1 MSELI
6 KRQILNGIRGH
17 LTKKEITLLVGA
29 RQVGKTTLMN
39 ILLEELRRKGEKT
52 VFLSMDFEDDK
63 RYFVSQSTLLR
74 KLELEFGRGK
84 GYVFIDEIQRKGD
97 AGVFLKGI
105 YDLGLPHKFI
115 VSGSGSLELKEKIH
129 ESLAGRKMVFEV
141 DPVSFFE
148 FADFKTGYRYEGRLS
163 DFFEVESDK
172 TMSLLEGYLN
182 FGGYPRVVGEETLS
196 DKIRMIDEI
205 YRSYLERDISYWLEV
220 EKIDAFNSLVKL
232 LAAQAGNLINYSEI
246 SSTLGISQ
254 QTVKNYLWYL
264 EKTFI
269 VRRVTPYSRNAR
281 KEITKSPVV
290 YFGDSGLRSYARGSF
305 GRIYE
310 PAELGLSFENLI
322 FNILRE
328 IFSLS
333 NVSIHFWRTKDGA
346 EVDFLIDSGKEA
358 IPLEVKYGI
367 FREPKIERALRSFI
381 DKYEPKRAFVINRN
395 LEEIVKVGGTE
406 VMFMPFWKLRQELFL

>member
-1 MSELI
+1 M
-6 KRQILNGIRGH
+6 NDIRRH

-52 VFLSMDFEDDK
+52 VFLSPDFEDDK
-63 RYFVSQSTLLR
+63 RYFVSQGALLR

-105 YDLGLPHKFI
+105 YDLGLPHKFV

-129 ESLAGRKMVFEV
+129 ESLAGRKMIFEI

-148 FADFKTGYRYEGRLS
+148 FVDFKTGYRYEGRLS
-163 DFFEVESDK
+163 DFFDIEGDK

-182 FGGYPRVVGEETLS
+182 FGGYPRVVEEETLS
-196 DKIRMIDEI
+196 DKIRVIDEI

-220 EKIDAFNSLVKL
+220 EKIDAFSSLVKL
-232 LAAQAGNLINYSEI
+232 LAAHAGNLINYSEI
-246 SSTLGISQ
+246 SNALGISH

-269 VRRVTPYSRNAR
+269 VKRVTPYSRNAR

-290 YFGDSGLRSYARGSF
+290 YFCDNGLRGYARGSF

-310 PAELGLSFENLI
+310 PVELGLSFENLI

-328 IFSLS
+328 IFYLS

-358 IPLEVKYGI
+358 IPVEVKYGI

-381 DKYEPKRAFVINRN
+381 DKYGPKRAFVINRN
-395 LEEIVKVGGTE
+395 LEETVKVGTTE
-406 VMFMPFWKLRQELFL
+406 VRFMPFWKLRLELFL